1 MTFGTLGAMMA
12 VDAVLERRNPWQELF
27 SPDRKK
33 LRGSLLSY
41 LDENKDYPYYL
52 IRDRLARGQP
62 KSARSVRRE
71 EGKIIEHE
79 GQRVAAYR
87 DADGNLTL
95 RSAVCTHLGC
105 VVRWN
110 DVEKTWDCPC
120 HGSRFTPTGEVMSGP
135 AEEPLAEIAE
145 STAEA

>member
-1 MTFGTLGAMMA
+1 
-12 VDAVLERRNPWQELF
+12 F

-52 IRDRLARGQP
+52 VRDRLARGHP
-62 KSARSVRRE
+62 ASVRSVRRE

-87 DADGNLTL
+87 DADGTVTL

-105 VVRWN
+105 IVRWN
-110 DVEKTWDCPC
+110 DGGKAGDGPC
-120 HGSRFTPTGEVMSGP
+120 HGPRFTATGEVMSGP
-135 AEEPLAEIAE
+135 ADEPLAEIAPPV
-145 STAEA
+145 EAPR